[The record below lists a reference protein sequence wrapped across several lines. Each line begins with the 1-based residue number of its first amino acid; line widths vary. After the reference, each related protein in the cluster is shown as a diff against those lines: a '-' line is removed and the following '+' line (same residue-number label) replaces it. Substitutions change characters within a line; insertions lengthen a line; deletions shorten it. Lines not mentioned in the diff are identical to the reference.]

1 MEREL
6 KVSAIKNGTVIDH
19 IPSQELF
26 RVLEI
31 LGLEECTNQITFGM
45 NLESKR
51 LGKKAII
58 KVSDHFFEDDDVNRI
73 TLIAPQA
80 KLNIIRNYEVVEKR
94 TVNIPDEIHGIA
106 RCINPKCVTNNEA
119 VKTRFK
125 INQTEKGLTLTCHF
139 CEKVTDN
146 KSLKIIRKN

>member
-26 RVLEI
+26 RVIEI
-31 LGLEECTNQITFGM
+31 LGLEDCPNQITFGM

-51 LGKKAII
+51 LGEKAII

-94 TVNIPDEIHGIA
+94 AVKVPDEIHGIA
-106 RCINPKCVTNNEA
+106 KCMNPKCMTNNEA
-119 VKTRFK
+119 IKTRFK
-125 INQTEKGLTLTCHF
+125 INQTEQGLTLTCYF
-139 CEKVTDN
+139 CEKTTDN
-146 KSLKIIRKN
+146 KSLKILRKN